1 LVALTAHGFGHAA
14 MTAPVVNALS
24 AKLRSL
30 RLTLQSNHPKDLLSS
45 RFDGPFEQIPGFD
58 DFGLIM
64 TSATKIHMEESA
76 AAYHAL
82 HQRLDEAVT
91 QQARQMRGL
100 GVDLVLANIGYVPL
114 LAARQAGI
122 PAIALSCLNW
132 ADIYGHYFADR
143 PAAPLI
149 RAEMQ
154 AAYRSAQIF
163 LQPAPSMPMPDLANV
178 RAIGPIAAVGRG
190 DRTAIRRQFGVEAGM
205 HLGIV
210 AFGGVESGLPL
221 ARWPRLDGW
230 RWLVTGDPAGHPDLI
245 AFDRSSFDFTDIMR
259 SSDVIIT
266 KPGYGSFT
274 EAAVNGT
281 PVLYVPRPDWPES
294 PVMIPWL
301 SEYGRCQPILAE
313 DLFDPLILQRQLQ
326 SLFSCPLK
334 PLVPSTGSE
343 EGADVLFSA
352 LMSRW

>member
-1 LVALTAHGFGHAA
+1 

-30 RLTLQSNHPKDLLSS
+30 RLTLQSNHPRDLLAS
-45 RFDGPFEQIPGFD
+45 RFDGPFEQISGPD
-58 DFGLIM
+58 DFGLVM
-64 TSATKIHMEESA
+64 TAATKIHLEESA

-82 HQRLDEAVT
+82 HDRLAEAVKW
-91 QQARQMRGL
+91 QAARMRAL

-143 PAAPLI
+143 PDAPAI

-154 AAYRSAQIF
+154 AAYQSAHIF
-163 LQPAPSMPMPDLANV
+163 LRPAPAMPMPDLVNA

-190 DRTAIRRQFGVEAGM
+190 DRAAIRRRLGIEKGM
-205 HLGIV
+205 HLGLV

-245 AFDRSSFDFTDIMR
+245 AFDRSVFDFPDIMR
-259 SSDVIIT
+259 SCDVIIT

-281 PVLYVPRPDWPES
+281 PLLYVPRPDWPES

-301 SEYGRCQPILAE
+301 SEQGRCLPIEAE
-313 DLFDPLILQRQLQ
+313 ELFDPLILQRQLQ

-334 PLVPSTGSE
+334 PLVQSTGSE
-343 EGADVLFSA
+343 EGARVLFSA
-352 LMSRW
+352 LTSR